1 MRTARAT
8 LIAATLFLA
17 APHNTLAAKL
27 QPQNL
32 KAWDTYVQL
41 TEKRIDSELA
51 STSAFLRT
59 DFAKPDEASVIRNA
73 LKKGQVYVKKLN
85 TPDHGGR
92 EIKVPDG
99 MIHHWFGAIFVPNMK
114 LEPLLSWIRKYD
126 DHQRFFK
133 EVEGSK
139 LLSQNGETFKIFL
152 RFVRTKV
159 VTVRYNTEHTAVY
172 HSHGPDKESSRSF
185 TTKIAEVKD
194 PGTSQEKEAAIGD
207 DSGYL
212 WRLNSYWRFKEQD
225 GGVIVECESISLSRS
240 IPFGLGW
247 LIKGF
252 VESLPQESLE
262 STLTG
267 IRDRIPK

>member
-1 MRTARAT
+1 MKTVSVT
-8 LIAATLFLA
+8 LLAVILFLA

-27 QPQNL
+27 QPQTL

-59 DFAKPDEASVIRNA
+59 DFAKPDEASAIRNA

-85 TPDHGGR
+85 TPDQGGR

-114 LEPLLSWIRKYD
+114 LEPLLAWIQKYD

-139 LLSQNGETFKIFL
+139 LLSQNGDTFKIFL

-225 GGVIVECESISLSRS
+225 GGVIVECESISLSRDV
-240 IPFGLGW
+240 PAVLKW
-247 LIKGF
+247 F
-252 VESLPQESLE
+252 VGGMVEGVARESLE
-262 STLTG
+262 RTLASLKRALVT
-267 IRDRIPK
+267 